1 MVQEVS
7 ALLEALEMQRSL
19 HSSIT
24 SVSHKSDLGQF
35 FTPGAVAMFM
45 ASMFPKL
52 TDLQVRLLDPGAGI
66 GALASAFVLSMNQRV
81 KGAHYGIDAYEID
94 EKVLARLSNNLH
106 ELCSVALCD
115 YAVYNQDFI
124 RAAVD
129 HILQFEKPIYTHVIL
144 NPPYKKIHSNSEHRK
159 LLRSVDLEIVNL
171 YAAFMS
177 MSLELTLN
185 DGYLVAIIPRS
196 FCNGT
201 YYLPFRKHILANAVI
216 RKIHLFESR
225 SSLFKNDNVLQ
236 ENVIVMLQKTD
247 QMEQVE
253 VSYSNDQAM
262 ESIRS
267 LVVDYPEIVD
277 MNSRELIINVPTE
290 ERQDYIKVSTAYK
303 SLGFMV
309 STGPVV
315 DFRNKEYIVSNSS
328 SDAIPLI
335 YPQNI
340 QAFKVLCPCDPG
352 KNVYITLN
360 PATKKQMYETGYY
373 VVVRRFSS
381 KEEKRR
387 IVAALVNPQ
396 DFITDY
402 LAFENHLNV
411 FHNQGK
417 GLDSDVAYGLVA
429 FLNSEGFDSEFRL
442 FSGHTQVNV
451 SDLKR
456 MKYPSL
462 KQLRDMGSKL
472 QETELSYQVFEDILK
487 EVIDCEDKQISQETD

>member
-1 MVQEVS
+1 M
-7 ALLEALEMQRSL
+7 
-19 HSSIT
+19 
-24 SVSHKSDLGQF
+24 
-35 FTPGAVAMFM
+35 
-45 ASMFPKL
+45 
-52 TDLQVRLLDPGAGI
+52 
-66 GALASAFVLSMNQRV
+66 
-81 KGAHYGIDAYEID
+81 
-94 EKVLARLSNNLH
+94 
-106 ELCSVALCD
+106 
-115 YAVYNQDFI
+115 
-124 RAAVD
+124 
-129 HILQFEKPIYTHVIL
+129 
-144 NPPYKKIHSNSEHRK
+144 
-159 LLRSVDLEIVNL
+159 
-171 YAAFMS
+171 
-177 MSLELTLN
+177 
-185 DGYLVAIIPRS
+185 
-196 FCNGT
+196 
-201 YYLPFRKHILANAVI
+201 
-216 RKIHLFESR
+216 
-225 SSLFKNDNVLQ
+225 
-236 ENVIVMLQKTD
+236 
-247 QMEQVE
+247 
-253 VSYSNDQAM
+253 SYSNDQSM

-267 LVVDYPEIVD
+267 LVVYYPEIVD

-290 ERQDYIKVSTAYK
+290 EKQDYIKVSTAYK